1 MESLKE
7 LPKKLK
13 WLYDAGMLHILSSSF
28 FNKACT
34 FVGNVFVV
42 RILTKAEY
50 GTFGYADSI
59 MSFVINFAGLGMTSG
74 VLQFCS
80 EQRNENEKLA
90 YAKFG
95 LNFGVLSS
103 FVLSIGCLLYGT
115 LGSFSIHGSKLV
127 FMVYSF
133 YPITYFLFSYYSV
146 IFRYRKEN
154 KKYAFLTNV
163 NAAIYAVTEIIASYF
178 INEFGMVVALYLSTI
193 IASLI
198 GMRYM
203 RRNMDPGEF
212 RLNREQRMGIIRYSA
227 YSFLSYAMTNLLLV
241 LDIFLI
247 GTLIADPE
255 TLAVYKI
262 AVTIPL
268 TMMIVPNSIVVFV
281 YPYFAEHQRDYDWLK
296 INFKK
301 LIKNSIL
308 INFLISA
315 ALIAFAPFIIRT
327 IWGTAYMDSVTP
339 FRILSLNYFFQ
350 GTFRF
355 TTINIMN
362 ALNRVEVVLVAN
374 LAAVLIDLTLDL
386 WLIPKY
392 GMIGAAV
399 ATLSTVI
406 VTTLILLPS
415 LARYF
420 MRLKAD
426 CGRQH

>member
-1 MESLKE
+1 MGILREI
-7 LPKKLK
+7 PKKLK

-59 MSFVINFAGLGMTSG
+59 MAFIINFAGLGMTSG

-80 EQRNENEKLA
+80 EQRDEREKLA

-103 FVLSIGCLLYGT
+103 FILSVGCLVYGAF
-115 LGSFSIHGSKLV
+115 GSFSIHGSKLV

-133 YPITYFLFSYYSV
+133 YPVTYFLFSYYSV
-146 IFRYRKEN
+146 VFRYRKEN
-154 KKYAFLTNV
+154 KKYAFLTNI
-163 NAAIYAVTEIIASYF
+163 NAVIYAVVEIIASYF
-178 INEFGMVVALYLSTI
+178 VNEFGMVVALYLSTI
-193 IASLI
+193 IASMV

-203 RRNMDPGEF
+203 KKNMNPGEF
-212 RLNREQRMGIIRYSA
+212 RLDREQKLGIIRYSS

-247 GTLIADPE
+247 GTLIADPA

-281 YPYFAEHQRDYDWLK
+281 YPYFAEHQKEYDWLK
-296 INFKK
+296 ANFKK
-301 LIKNSIL
+301 LIGNSIMV
-308 INFLISA
+308 NFLISGS
-315 ALIAFAPFIIRT
+315 LVIFAPFIIST
-327 IWGTAYMDSVTP
+327 IWGQAYMDAVTP
-339 FRILSLNYFFQ
+339 FRILSLNYFVQ

-362 ALNRVEVVLVAN
+362 ALNRVEVVLIAN
-374 LAAVLIDLTLDL
+374 IAAVVIDLGLDL
-386 WLIPKY
+386 WLIPRY

-399 ATLSTVI
+399 ATLSTVTI
-406 VTTLILLPS
+406 TTLILLPS
-415 LARYF
+415 MAKYF
-420 MRLKAD
+420 LKLKRAQD
-426 CGRQH
+426 R

>member
-1 MESLKE
+1 MGSLRE
-7 LPKKLK
+7 IPKKLK

-59 MSFVINFAGLGMTSG
+59 MAFIINFAGLGMTSG

-80 EQRNENEKLA
+80 EQRDEREKLA

-103 FVLSIGCLLYGT
+103 FILSVGCLVYGAF
-115 LGSFSIHGSKLV
+115 GSFSIHGSKLV

-133 YPITYFLFSYYSV
+133 YPVTYFLFSYYSV
-146 IFRYRKEN
+146 VFRYRKEN
-154 KKYAFLTNV
+154 KKYAFLTNI
-163 NAAIYAVTEIIASYF
+163 NAVIYAVVEIIASYF
-178 INEFGMVVALYLSTI
+178 VNEFGMVVALYLSTI
-193 IASLI
+193 IASMV

-203 RRNMDPGEF
+203 KKNMNPGES
-212 RLNREQRMGIIRYSA
+212 RLDREQKLGIIRYSS

-247 GTLIADPE
+247 GTLIADPA

-281 YPYFAEHQRDYDWLK
+281 YPYFAEHQKEYDWLK
-296 INFKK
+296 ANFKK
-301 LIKNSIL
+301 LIGNSIMV
-308 INFLISA
+308 NFLISGS
-315 ALIAFAPFIIRT
+315 LVIFAPFIIST
-327 IWGTAYMDSVTP
+327 IWGQAYMDAVTP
-339 FRILSLNYFFQ
+339 FRILSLNYFVQ

-362 ALNRVEVVLVAN
+362 ALNRVEVVLIAN
-374 LAAVLIDLTLDL
+374 IAAVVIDLGLDL
-386 WLIPKY
+386 WLIPRY

-399 ATLSTVI
+399 ATLSTVTI
-406 VTTLILLPS
+406 TTLILLPS
-415 LARYF
+415 MAKYF
-420 MRLKAD
+420 LKLKRAQD
-426 CGRQH
+426 R

>member
-1 MESLKE
+1 MGSLRE
-7 LPKKLK
+7 IPKKLK

-59 MSFVINFAGLGMTSG
+59 MAFIINFAGLGMTSG

-80 EQRNENEKLA
+80 EQRDEREKLA

-103 FVLSIGCLLYGT
+103 FILSVGCLVYGAF
-115 LGSFSIHGSKLV
+115 GSFSIHGSKLV

-133 YPITYFLFSYYSV
+133 YPVTYFLFSYYSV
-146 IFRYRKEN
+146 VFRYRKEN
-154 KKYAFLTNV
+154 KKYAFLTNI
-163 NAAIYAVTEIIASYF
+163 NAVIYAVVEIIASYF
-178 INEFGMVVALYLSTI
+178 VNEFGMVVALYLSTI
-193 IASLI
+193 IASMV

-203 RRNMDPGEF
+203 KKNMNPGEF
-212 RLNREQRMGIIRYSA
+212 RLNREQKLGIIRYSS

-247 GTLIADPE
+247 GTLIADPA

-281 YPYFAEHQRDYDWLK
+281 YPYFAEHQKEYDWLK
-296 INFKK
+296 ANFKK
-301 LIKNSIL
+301 LIGNSIMV
-308 INFLISA
+308 NFLISGS
-315 ALIAFAPFIIRT
+315 LVIFAPFIIST
-327 IWGTAYMDSVTP
+327 IWGQAYMDAVTP
-339 FRILSLNYFFQ
+339 FRILSLNYFVQ
-350 GTFRF
+350 GTFRL

-362 ALNRVEVVLVAN
+362 ALNRVEVVLIAN
-374 LAAVLIDLTLDL
+374 IAAVVIDLGLDL
-386 WLIPKY
+386 WLIPRY

-399 ATLSTVI
+399 ATLSTVTI
-406 VTTLILLPS
+406 TTLILLPS
-415 LARYF
+415 MAKYF
-420 MRLKAD
+420 LKLKRAQD
-426 CGRQH
+426 R

>member
-1 MESLKE
+1 MGSLRE
-7 LPKKLK
+7 IPKKLK

-59 MSFVINFAGLGMTSG
+59 MAFIINFAGLGMTSG

-80 EQRNENEKLA
+80 EQRDEREKLA

-103 FVLSIGCLLYGT
+103 FILSVGCLVYGAF
-115 LGSFSIHGSKLV
+115 GSFSIHGSKLV

-133 YPITYFLFSYYSV
+133 YPVTYFLFSYYSV
-146 IFRYRKEN
+146 VFRYRKEN
-154 KKYAFLTNV
+154 KKYAFLTNI
-163 NAAIYAVTEIIASYF
+163 NAVIYAVVEIIASYF
-178 INEFGMVVALYLSTI
+178 VNEFGMVVALYLSTI
-193 IASLI
+193 IASMV

-203 RRNMDPGEF
+203 KKNMNPGEF
-212 RLNREQRMGIIRYSA
+212 RLNREQKLGIIRYSS

-247 GTLIADPE
+247 GTLIADPA

-281 YPYFAEHQRDYDWLK
+281 YPYFAEHQKEYDWLK
-296 INFKK
+296 ANFKK
-301 LIKNSIL
+301 LIGNSIMV
-308 INFLISA
+308 NFLISGS
-315 ALIAFAPFIIRT
+315 LVIFAPFIIST
-327 IWGTAYMDSVTP
+327 IWGQAYMDAVTP
-339 FRILSLNYFFQ
+339 FRILSLNYFVQ

-362 ALNRVEVVLVAN
+362 ALNRVEVVLIAN
-374 LAAVLIDLTLDL
+374 IAAVVIDLGLDL
-386 WLIPKY
+386 WLIPRY

-399 ATLSTVI
+399 ATLSTVTI
-406 VTTLILLPS
+406 TTLILLPS
-415 LARYF
+415 MAKYF
-420 MRLKAD
+420 LKLKKT
-426 CGRQH
+426 QNH

>member
-1 MESLKE
+1 MGSLRE
-7 LPKKLK
+7 IPKKLK

-59 MSFVINFAGLGMTSG
+59 MAFIINFAGLGMTSG

-80 EQRNENEKLA
+80 EQRDEREKLA

-103 FVLSIGCLLYGT
+103 FILSVGCLVYGAF
-115 LGSFSIHGSKLV
+115 GSFSIHGSKLV

-133 YPITYFLFSYYSV
+133 YPVTYFLFSYYSV
-146 IFRYRKEN
+146 VFRYRKEN
-154 KKYAFLTNV
+154 KKYAFLTNI
-163 NAAIYAVTEIIASYF
+163 NAVIYAVVEIIASYF
-178 INEFGMVVALYLSTI
+178 VNEFGMVVALYLSTI
-193 IASLI
+193 IASMV

-203 RRNMDPGEF
+203 KKNMNPGEF
-212 RLNREQRMGIIRYSA
+212 RLNREQKLGIIRYSS

-247 GTLIADPE
+247 GTLIADPA

-281 YPYFAEHQRDYDWLK
+281 YPYFAEHQKEYDWLK
-296 INFKK
+296 ANFKK
-301 LIKNSIL
+301 LIGNSIMV
-308 INFLISA
+308 NFLISA
-315 ALIAFAPFIIRT
+315 SLIIFAPFIIST
-327 IWGTAYMDSVTP
+327 IWGQAYMDAVTP
-339 FRILSLNYFFQ
+339 FRILSLNYFVQ

-362 ALNRVEVVLVAN
+362 ALNRVEVVLIAN
-374 LAAVLIDLTLDL
+374 IAAVVIDLGLDL
-386 WLIPKY
+386 WLIPRY
-392 GMIGAAV
+392 SMIGAAV
-399 ATLSTVI
+399 ATLSTVTI
-406 VTTLILLPS
+406 TTLILLPS
-415 LARYF
+415 MAKYF
-420 MRLKAD
+420 LKLKRAQD
-426 CGRQH
+426 R

>member
-1 MESLKE
+1 MGSLRE
-7 LPKKLK
+7 IPKKLK

-59 MSFVINFAGLGMTSG
+59 MAFIINFAGLGMTSG

-80 EQRNENEKLA
+80 EQRDEREKLA

-103 FVLSIGCLLYGT
+103 FILSVGCLVYGAF
-115 LGSFSIHGSKLV
+115 GSFSIHGSKLV

-133 YPITYFLFSYYSV
+133 YPVTYFLFSYYSV
-146 IFRYRKEN
+146 VFRYRKEN
-154 KKYAFLTNV
+154 KKYAFLTNI
-163 NAAIYAVTEIIASYF
+163 NAVIYAVVEIIASYF
-178 INEFGMVVALYLSTI
+178 VNEFGMVVALYLSTI
-193 IASLI
+193 IASMV

-203 RRNMDPGEF
+203 KKNMNSGEF
-212 RLNREQRMGIIRYSA
+212 RLNREQKLGIIRYSS

-247 GTLIADPE
+247 GTLIADPA

-281 YPYFAEHQRDYDWLK
+281 YPYFAEHQKEYDWLK
-296 INFKK
+296 ANFKK
-301 LIKNSIL
+301 LIGNSIMV
-308 INFLISA
+308 NFLISGS
-315 ALIAFAPFIIRT
+315 LVIFAPFIIST
-327 IWGTAYMDSVTP
+327 IWGQAYMDAVTP
-339 FRILSLNYFFQ
+339 FRILSLNYFVQ

-362 ALNRVEVVLVAN
+362 ALNRVEVVLIAN
-374 LAAVLIDLTLDL
+374 IAAVVIDLGLDL
-386 WLIPKY
+386 WLIPRY

-399 ATLSTVI
+399 ATLSTVTI
-406 VTTLILLPS
+406 TTLILLPS
-415 LARYF
+415 MAKYF
-420 MRLKAD
+420 LKLKRAQD
-426 CGRQH
+426 R

>member
-1 MESLKE
+1 MGSLRE
-7 LPKKLK
+7 IPKKLK

-59 MSFVINFAGLGMTSG
+59 MAFIINFAGLGMTSG

-80 EQRNENEKLA
+80 EQRDEREKLA

-95 LNFGVLSS
+95 LDFGVLSS
-103 FVLSIGCLLYGT
+103 FILSVGCLVYGAF
-115 LGSFSIHGSKLV
+115 GSFSIHGSKLV

-133 YPITYFLFSYYSV
+133 YPVTYFLFSYYSV
-146 IFRYRKEN
+146 VFRYRKEN
-154 KKYAFLTNV
+154 KKYAFLTNI
-163 NAAIYAVTEIIASYF
+163 NAVIYAVVEIIASYF
-178 INEFGMVVALYLSTI
+178 VNEFGMVVALYLSTI
-193 IASLI
+193 IASMV

-203 RRNMDPGEF
+203 KKNMNPGEF
-212 RLNREQRMGIIRYSA
+212 RLNREQKLGIIRYSS

-247 GTLIADPE
+247 GTLIADPA

-281 YPYFAEHQRDYDWLK
+281 YPYFAEHQKEYDWLK
-296 INFKK
+296 ANFKK
-301 LIKNSIL
+301 LIGNSIMV
-308 INFLISA
+308 NFLISA
-315 ALIAFAPFIIRT
+315 SLIIFAPFIIST
-327 IWGTAYMDSVTP
+327 IWGQAYMDAVTP
-339 FRILSLNYFFQ
+339 FRILSLNYFVQ

-362 ALNRVEVVLVAN
+362 ALNRVEVVLIAN
-374 LAAVLIDLTLDL
+374 IAAVVIDLGLDL
-386 WLIPKY
+386 WLIPRY

-399 ATLSTVI
+399 ATLSTVTI
-406 VTTLILLPS
+406 TTLILLPS
-415 LARYF
+415 MAKYF
-420 MRLKAD
+420 LKLKRAQD
-426 CGRQH
+426 R

>member
-1 MESLKE
+1 MGSLRE
-7 LPKKLK
+7 IPKKLK

-59 MSFVINFAGLGMTSG
+59 MAFIINFAGLGMTSG

-80 EQRNENEKLA
+80 EQRDEREKLA

-103 FVLSIGCLLYGT
+103 FVLSVGCLVYGAF
-115 LGSFSIHGSKLV
+115 GSFSIHGSKLV

-133 YPITYFLFSYYSV
+133 YPVTYFLFSYYSV
-146 IFRYRKEN
+146 VFRYRKEN
-154 KKYAFLTNV
+154 KKYAFLTNI
-163 NAAIYAVTEIIASYF
+163 NAVIYAVVEIIASYF
-178 INEFGMVVALYLSTI
+178 VNEFGMVVALYLSTI
-193 IASLI
+193 IASMV

-203 RRNMDPGEF
+203 KKNMNPGEF
-212 RLNREQRMGIIRYSA
+212 RLDREQKLGIIRYSS

-247 GTLIADPE
+247 GTLIADPA

-281 YPYFAEHQRDYDWLK
+281 YPYFAEHQKEYDWLK
-296 INFKK
+296 ANFKK
-301 LIKNSIL
+301 LIGNSIMV
-308 INFLISA
+308 NFLISA
-315 ALIAFAPFIIRT
+315 SLIIFAPFIIST
-327 IWGTAYMDSVTP
+327 IWGQAYMDAVTP
-339 FRILSLNYFFQ
+339 FRILSLNYFVQ

-362 ALNRVEVVLVAN
+362 ALNRVEVVLIAN
-374 LAAVLIDLTLDL
+374 IAAVVIDLGLDL
-386 WLIPKY
+386 WLIPRY

-399 ATLSTVI
+399 ATLSTVTI
-406 VTTLILLPS
+406 TTLILLPS
-415 LARYF
+415 MAKYF
-420 MRLKAD
+420 LKLKRAQD
-426 CGRQH
+426 R

>member
-1 MESLKE
+1 MGSLRE
-7 LPKKLK
+7 IPKKLK

-59 MSFVINFAGLGMTSG
+59 MAFIINFAGLGMTSG

-80 EQRNENEKLA
+80 EQRDEREKLA

-103 FVLSIGCLLYGT
+103 FVLSVGCLVYGAF
-115 LGSFSIHGSKLV
+115 GSFSIHGSKLV

-133 YPITYFLFSYYSV
+133 YPVTYFLFSYYSV
-146 IFRYRKEN
+146 VFRYRKEN
-154 KKYAFLTNV
+154 KKYAFLTNI
-163 NAAIYAVTEIIASYF
+163 NAVIYAVVEIIASYF
-178 INEFGMVVALYLSTI
+178 VNEFGMVVALYLSTI
-193 IASLI
+193 IASMV

-203 RRNMDPGEF
+203 KKNMNPGEF
-212 RLNREQRMGIIRYSA
+212 RLNREQKLGIIRYSS

-247 GTLIADPE
+247 GTLIADPA

-281 YPYFAEHQRDYDWLK
+281 YPYFAEHQKEYDWLK
-296 INFKK
+296 ANFKK
-301 LIKNSIL
+301 LIGNSIMV
-308 INFLISA
+308 NFLISGS
-315 ALIAFAPFIIRT
+315 LVIFAPFIIST
-327 IWGTAYMDSVTP
+327 IWGHAYMDAVTP
-339 FRILSLNYFFQ
+339 FRILSLNYFVQ

-362 ALNRVEVVLVAN
+362 ALNRVEVVLIAN
-374 LAAVLIDLTLDL
+374 IAAVVIDLGLDL
-386 WLIPKY
+386 WLIPRY

-399 ATLSTVI
+399 ATLSTVTI
-406 VTTLILLPS
+406 TTLILLPS
-415 LARYF
+415 MAKYF
-420 MRLKAD
+420 LKLKRAQD
-426 CGRQH
+426 R

>member
-1 MESLKE
+1 MGSLRE
-7 LPKKLK
+7 IPKKLK

-59 MSFVINFAGLGMTSG
+59 MAFIINFAGLGMTSG

-80 EQRNENEKLA
+80 EQRDEREKLA

-103 FVLSIGCLLYGT
+103 FILSVGCLVYGAF
-115 LGSFSIHGSKLV
+115 GSFSIHGSKLV

-133 YPITYFLFSYYSV
+133 YPVTYFLFSYYSV
-146 IFRYRKEN
+146 VFRYRKEN
-154 KKYAFLTNV
+154 KKYAFLTNI
-163 NAAIYAVTEIIASYF
+163 NAVIYAVVEIIASYF
-178 INEFGMVVALYLSTI
+178 VNEFGMVVALYLSTI
-193 IASLI
+193 IASMV

-203 RRNMDPGEF
+203 KKNMNPGEF
-212 RLNREQRMGIIRYSA
+212 RLDREQKLGIIRYSS

-247 GTLIADPE
+247 GTLIADPA

-281 YPYFAEHQRDYDWLK
+281 YPYFAEHQKEYDWLK
-296 INFKK
+296 ANFKK
-301 LIKNSIL
+301 LIGNSIMV
-308 INFLISA
+308 NFLISGS
-315 ALIAFAPFIIRT
+315 LVIFAPFIIST
-327 IWGTAYMDSVTP
+327 IWGQAYRDAVTP
-339 FRILSLNYFFQ
+339 FRILSLNYFVQ

-362 ALNRVEVVLVAN
+362 ALNRVEVVLIAN
-374 LAAVLIDLTLDL
+374 IAAVVIDLGLDL
-386 WLIPKY
+386 WLIPRY

-399 ATLSTVI
+399 ATLSTVTI
-406 VTTLILLPS
+406 TTLILLPS
-415 LARYF
+415 MAKYF
-420 MRLKAD
+420 LKLKRAQD
-426 CGRQH
+426 R

>member
-1 MESLKE
+1 MGSLRE
-7 LPKKLK
+7 IPKKLK

-59 MSFVINFAGLGMTSG
+59 MAFIINFAGLGMTSG

-80 EQRNENEKLA
+80 EQRDEREKLA

-103 FVLSIGCLLYGT
+103 FILSVGCLVYGAF
-115 LGSFSIHGSKLV
+115 GSFSIHGSKLV

-133 YPITYFLFSYYSV
+133 YPVTYFLFSYYSV
-146 IFRYRKEN
+146 VFRYRKEN
-154 KKYAFLTNV
+154 KKYAFLTNI
-163 NAAIYAVTEIIASYF
+163 NAVIYAVVEIIASYF
-178 INEFGMVVALYLSTI
+178 VNEFGMVVALYLSTI
-193 IASLI
+193 IASMV

-203 RRNMDPGEF
+203 KKNMNPGEF
-212 RLNREQRMGIIRYSA
+212 RLDREQKLGIIRYSS

-247 GTLIADPE
+247 GTLIADPA

-281 YPYFAEHQRDYDWLK
+281 YPYFAEHQKEYNWLK
-296 INFKK
+296 ANFKK
-301 LIKNSIL
+301 LIGNSIMV
-308 INFLISA
+308 NFLISGS
-315 ALIAFAPFIIRT
+315 LVIFAPFIIST
-327 IWGTAYMDSVTP
+327 IWGQAYMDAVTP
-339 FRILSLNYFFQ
+339 FRILSLNYFVQ

-362 ALNRVEVVLVAN
+362 ALNRVEVVLIAN
-374 LAAVLIDLTLDL
+374 IAAVVIDLGLDL
-386 WLIPKY
+386 WLIPRY

-399 ATLSTVI
+399 ATLSTVTI
-406 VTTLILLPS
+406 TTLILLPS
-415 LARYF
+415 MAKYF
-420 MRLKAD
+420 LKLKRAQD
-426 CGRQH
+426 R

>member
-1 MESLKE
+1 MGSLRE
-7 LPKKLK
+7 IPKKLK

-59 MSFVINFAGLGMTSG
+59 MAFIINFAGLGMTSG

-80 EQRNENEKLA
+80 EQRDEREKLA

-103 FVLSIGCLLYGT
+103 FVLSVGCLVYGAF
-115 LGSFSIHGSKLV
+115 GSFSIHGSKLV

-133 YPITYFLFSYYSV
+133 YPVTYFLFSYYSV
-146 IFRYRKEN
+146 VFRYRKEN
-154 KKYAFLTNV
+154 KKYAFLTNI
-163 NAAIYAVTEIIASYF
+163 NAVIYAVVEIIASYF
-178 INEFGMVVALYLSTI
+178 VNEFGMVVALYLSTI
-193 IASLI
+193 IASMV

-203 RRNMDPGEF
+203 KKNMNPGEF
-212 RLNREQRMGIIRYSA
+212 RLNREQKLGIIRYSS

-247 GTLIADPE
+247 GTLIADPA

-281 YPYFAEHQRDYDWLK
+281 YPYFAEHQKEYNWLK
-296 INFKK
+296 ANFKK
-301 LIKNSIL
+301 LIGNSIMV
-308 INFLISA
+308 NFLISGS
-315 ALIAFAPFIIRT
+315 LVIFAPFIIST
-327 IWGTAYMDSVTP
+327 IWGQAYMDAVTP
-339 FRILSLNYFFQ
+339 FRILSLNYFVQ

-362 ALNRVEVVLVAN
+362 ALNRVEVVLIAN
-374 LAAVLIDLTLDL
+374 IAAVVIDLGLDL
-386 WLIPKY
+386 WLIPRY

-399 ATLSTVI
+399 ATLSTVTI
-406 VTTLILLPS
+406 TTLILLPS
-415 LARYF
+415 MAKYF
-420 MRLKAD
+420 LKLKRAQD
-426 CGRQH
+426 R

>member
-1 MESLKE
+1 MGSLRE
-7 LPKKLK
+7 IPKKLK

-59 MSFVINFAGLGMTSG
+59 MAFIINFAGLGMTSG

-80 EQRNENEKLA
+80 EQRDEREKLA

-103 FVLSIGCLLYGT
+103 FILSVGCLVYGAF
-115 LGSFSIHGSKLV
+115 GSFSIHGSKLV

-133 YPITYFLFSYYSV
+133 YPVTYFLFSYYSV
-146 IFRYRKEN
+146 VFRYRKEN
-154 KKYAFLTNV
+154 KKYAFLTNI
-163 NAAIYAVTEIIASYF
+163 NAVIYAVVEIIASYF
-178 INEFGMVVALYLSTI
+178 VNEFGMVVALYLSTI
-193 IASLI
+193 IASMV

-203 RRNMDPGEF
+203 KKNMNPGEF
-212 RLNREQRMGIIRYSA
+212 RLNREQKLGIIRYSS
-227 YSFLSYAMTNLLLV
+227 YSFLSYAMINLLLV

-247 GTLIADPE
+247 GTLIADPA

-281 YPYFAEHQRDYDWLK
+281 YPYFAEHQKEYDWLK
-296 INFKK
+296 ANFKK
-301 LIKNSIL
+301 LIGNSIMV
-308 INFLISA
+308 NFLISGS
-315 ALIAFAPFIIRT
+315 LVIFAPFIIST
-327 IWGTAYMDSVTP
+327 IWGQAYMDAVTP
-339 FRILSLNYFFQ
+339 FRILSLNYFVQ

-362 ALNRVEVVLVAN
+362 ALNRVEVVLIAN
-374 LAAVLIDLTLDL
+374 IAAVVIDLGLDL
-386 WLIPKY
+386 WLIPRY

-399 ATLSTVI
+399 ATLSTVTI
-406 VTTLILLPS
+406 TTLILLPS
-415 LARYF
+415 MAKYF
-420 MRLKAD
+420 LKLKRAQD
-426 CGRQH
+426 R

>member
-1 MESLKE
+1 MGSLRE
-7 LPKKLK
+7 IPKKLK

-59 MSFVINFAGLGMTSG
+59 MAFIINFAGLGMTSG

-80 EQRNENEKLA
+80 EQRDEREKLA

-103 FVLSIGCLLYGT
+103 FILSVGCLVYGAF
-115 LGSFSIHGSKLV
+115 GSFSIHGSKLV

-133 YPITYFLFSYYSV
+133 YPVTYFLFSYYSV
-146 IFRYRKEN
+146 VFRYRKEN
-154 KKYAFLTNV
+154 KKYAFLTNI
-163 NAAIYAVTEIIASYF
+163 NAVIYAVVEIVASYF
-178 INEFGMVVALYLSTI
+178 VNEFGMVVALYLSTI
-193 IASLI
+193 IASMV

-203 RRNMDPGEF
+203 KKNMNPGEF
-212 RLNREQRMGIIRYSA
+212 RLNREQKLGIIRYSS

-247 GTLIADPE
+247 GTLIADPA

-281 YPYFAEHQRDYDWLK
+281 YPYFAEHQKEYDWLK
-296 INFKK
+296 ANFKK
-301 LIKNSIL
+301 LIGNSVMV
-308 INFLISA
+308 NFLISGS
-315 ALIAFAPFIIRT
+315 LVIFAPFIIST
-327 IWGTAYMDSVTP
+327 IWGQAYMDAVTP
-339 FRILSLNYFFQ
+339 FRILSLNYFVQ

-362 ALNRVEVVLVAN
+362 ALNRVEVVLIAN
-374 LAAVLIDLTLDL
+374 IAAVVIDLGLDL
-386 WLIPKY
+386 WLIPRY

-399 ATLSTVI
+399 ATLSTVTI
-406 VTTLILLPS
+406 TTLILLPS
-415 LARYF
+415 MAKYF
-420 MRLKAD
+420 LKLKRAQD
-426 CGRQH
+426 R

>member
-1 MESLKE
+1 MGSLRE
-7 LPKKLK
+7 IPKKLK

-42 RILTKAEY
+42 RILLTKAEY

-59 MSFVINFAGLGMTSG
+59 MAFIINFAGLGMTSG

-80 EQRNENEKLA
+80 EQRDEREKLA

-103 FVLSIGCLLYGT
+103 FVLSVGCLVYGAF
-115 LGSFSIHGSKLV
+115 GSFSIHGSKLV

-133 YPITYFLFSYYSV
+133 YPVTYFLFSYYSV
-146 IFRYRKEN
+146 VFRYRKEN
-154 KKYAFLTNV
+154 KKYAFLTNI
-163 NAAIYAVTEIIASYF
+163 NAVIYAVVEIIASYF
-178 INEFGMVVALYLSTI
+178 VNEFGMVVALYLSTI
-193 IASLI
+193 IASMV

-203 RRNMDPGEF
+203 KKNMNPGEF
-212 RLNREQRMGIIRYSA
+212 RLNREQKLGIIRYSS

-247 GTLIADPE
+247 GTLIADPA

-281 YPYFAEHQRDYDWLK
+281 YPYFAEHQKEYDWLK
-296 INFKK
+296 ANFKK
-301 LIKNSIL
+301 LIGNSIMV
-308 INFLISA
+308 NFLISGS
-315 ALIAFAPFIIRT
+315 LVIFAPFIIST
-327 IWGTAYMDSVTP
+327 IWGQAYMDAVTP
-339 FRILSLNYFFQ
+339 FRILSLNYFVQ

-362 ALNRVEVVLVAN
+362 ALNRVEVVLIAN
-374 LAAVLIDLTLDL
+374 IAAVVIDLGLDL
-386 WLIPKY
+386 WLIPRY

-399 ATLSTVI
+399 ATLSTVTI
-406 VTTLILLPS
+406 TTLILLPS
-415 LARYF
+415 MAKYF
-420 MRLKAD
+420 LKLKRAQD
-426 CGRQH
+426 R

>member
-1 MESLKE
+1 MGSLRE
-7 LPKKLK
+7 IPKKLK

-59 MSFVINFAGLGMTSG
+59 MAFIINFAGLGMTSG

-80 EQRNENEKLA
+80 EQRDEREKLA

-103 FVLSIGCLLYGT
+103 FILSVGCLVYGAF
-115 LGSFSIHGSKLV
+115 GSFSIHGSKLV

-133 YPITYFLFSYYSV
+133 YPVTYFLFSYYSV
-146 IFRYRKEN
+146 VFRYRKEN
-154 KKYAFLTNV
+154 KKYAFLTNI
-163 NAAIYAVTEIIASYF
+163 NAVIYAVVEIIASYF
-178 INEFGMVVALYLSTI
+178 VNEFGMVVALYLSTI
-193 IASLI
+193 IASMV

-203 RRNMDPGEF
+203 KKNMNPGEF
-212 RLNREQRMGIIRYSA
+212 RLNREQKLGIIRYSS

-247 GTLIADPE
+247 GTLIADPA

-281 YPYFAEHQRDYDWLK
+281 YPYFAEHQKEYDWLK
-296 INFKK
+296 ANFKK
-301 LIKNSIL
+301 LIGNSIMV
-308 INFLISA
+308 NFLISGS
-315 ALIAFAPFIIRT
+315 LVIFAPFIIST
-327 IWGTAYMDSVTP
+327 IWGHAYMDAVTP
-339 FRILSLNYFFQ
+339 FRILSLNYFVQ

-362 ALNRVEVVLVAN
+362 ALNRVEVVLIAN
-374 LAAVLIDLTLDL
+374 IAAVVIDLGLDL
-386 WLIPKY
+386 WLIPRY

-399 ATLSTVI
+399 ATLSTVTI
-406 VTTLILLPS
+406 TTLILLPS
-415 LARYF
+415 MAKYF
-420 MRLKAD
+420 LKLKRAQD
-426 CGRQH
+426 R

>member
-1 MESLKE
+1 MGSLRE
-7 LPKKLK
+7 IPKKLK

-59 MSFVINFAGLGMTSG
+59 MAFIINFAGLGMTSG

-80 EQRNENEKLA
+80 EQRDEREKLA

-103 FVLSIGCLLYGT
+103 FVLSVGCLVYGAF
-115 LGSFSIHGSKLV
+115 GSFSIHGSKLV

-133 YPITYFLFSYYSV
+133 YPVTYFLFSYYSV
-146 IFRYRKEN
+146 VFRYRKEN
-154 KKYAFLTNV
+154 KKYAFLTNI
-163 NAAIYAVTEIIASYF
+163 NAVIYAVVEIIASYF
-178 INEFGMVVALYLSTI
+178 VNEFGMVVALYLSTI
-193 IASLI
+193 IASMV

-203 RRNMDPGEF
+203 KKNMNPGES
-212 RLNREQRMGIIRYSA
+212 RLNREQKLGIIRYSS

-247 GTLIADPE
+247 GTLIADPA

-281 YPYFAEHQRDYDWLK
+281 YPYFAEHQKEYDWLK
-296 INFKK
+296 ANFKK
-301 LIKNSIL
+301 LIGNSIMV
-308 INFLISA
+308 NFLISGS
-315 ALIAFAPFIIRT
+315 LVIFAPFIIST
-327 IWGTAYMDSVTP
+327 IWGQAYMDAVTP
-339 FRILSLNYFFQ
+339 FRILSLNYFVQ

-362 ALNRVEVVLVAN
+362 ALNRVEVVLIAN
-374 LAAVLIDLTLDL
+374 IAAVVIDLGLDL
-386 WLIPKY
+386 WLIPRY

-399 ATLSTVI
+399 ATLSTVTI
-406 VTTLILLPS
+406 TTLILLPS
-415 LARYF
+415 MAKYF
-420 MRLKAD
+420 LKLKRAQD
-426 CGRQH
+426 R

>member
-1 MESLKE
+1 MGSLRE
-7 LPKKLK
+7 IPKKLK

-59 MSFVINFAGLGMTSG
+59 MAFIINFAGLGMTSG

-80 EQRNENEKLA
+80 EQRDEREKLA

-103 FVLSIGCLLYGT
+103 FILSVGCLVYGAF
-115 LGSFSIHGSKLV
+115 GSFSIHGSKLV
-127 FMVYSF
+127 FMVHSF
-133 YPITYFLFSYYSV
+133 YPVTYFLFSYYSV
-146 IFRYRKEN
+146 VFRYRKEN
-154 KKYAFLTNV
+154 KKYAFLTNI
-163 NAAIYAVTEIIASYF
+163 NAVIYAVVEIIASYF
-178 INEFGMVVALYLSTI
+178 VNEFGMVVALYLSTI
-193 IASLI
+193 IASMV

-203 RRNMDPGEF
+203 KKNMNPGEF
-212 RLNREQRMGIIRYSA
+212 RLNREQKLGIIRYSS

-247 GTLIADPE
+247 GTLIADPA

-281 YPYFAEHQRDYDWLK
+281 YPYFAEHQKEYDWLK
-296 INFKK
+296 ANFKK
-301 LIKNSIL
+301 LIGNSIMV
-308 INFLISA
+308 NFLISGS
-315 ALIAFAPFIIRT
+315 LVIFAPFIIST
-327 IWGTAYMDSVTP
+327 IWGQAYMDAVTP
-339 FRILSLNYFFQ
+339 FRILSLNYFVQ

-362 ALNRVEVVLVAN
+362 ALNRVEVVLIAN
-374 LAAVLIDLTLDL
+374 IAAVVIDLGLDL
-386 WLIPKY
+386 WLIPRY

-399 ATLSTVI
+399 ATLSTVTI
-406 VTTLILLPS
+406 TTLILLPS
-415 LARYF
+415 MAKYF
-420 MRLKAD
+420 LKLKRAQD
-426 CGRQH
+426 R

>member
-1 MESLKE
+1 MGSLRE
-7 LPKKLK
+7 IPKKLK

-59 MSFVINFAGLGMTSG
+59 MAFIINFAGLGMTSG

-80 EQRNENEKLA
+80 EQRDEREKLA

-103 FVLSIGCLLYGT
+103 FILSVGCLVYGAF
-115 LGSFSIHGSKLV
+115 GSFSIHGSKLV

-133 YPITYFLFSYYSV
+133 YPVTYFLFSYYSV
-146 IFRYRKEN
+146 VFRYRKEN
-154 KKYAFLTNV
+154 KKYAFLTNI
-163 NAAIYAVTEIIASYF
+163 NAVIYAVVEIIASYF
-178 INEFGMVVALYLSTI
+178 VNEFGMVVALYLSTI
-193 IASLI
+193 IASMV

-203 RRNMDPGEF
+203 KKNMNPGEF
-212 RLNREQRMGIIRYSA
+212 RLDREQKLGIIRYSS

-247 GTLIADPE
+247 GTLIADPA

-281 YPYFAEHQRDYDWLK
+281 YPYFAEHQKEYDWLK
-296 INFKK
+296 ANFKK
-301 LIKNSIL
+301 LIGNSIMV
-308 INFLISA
+308 NFLISGS
-315 ALIAFAPFIIRT
+315 LVIFAPFIIST
-327 IWGTAYMDSVTP
+327 IWGQAYMDAVTP
-339 FRILSLNYFFQ
+339 FRILSLNYFVQ

-362 ALNRVEVVLVAN
+362 ALNRVEVVLIAN
-374 LAAVLIDLTLDL
+374 IAAVVIDLGLDL
-386 WLIPKY
+386 WLIPRY

-399 ATLSTVI
+399 ATLSTVTI
-406 VTTLILLPS
+406 TTLILLPS
-415 LARYF
+415 MAKYF
-420 MRLKAD
+420 LKLKRAQD
-426 CGRQH
+426 R

>member
-1 MESLKE
+1 MGSLRE
-7 LPKKLK
+7 IPKKLK
-13 WLYDAGMLHILSSSF
+13 WLYDVGMLHILSSSF

-59 MSFVINFAGLGMTSG
+59 MAFIINFAGLGMTSG

-80 EQRNENEKLA
+80 EQRDEREKLA

-103 FVLSIGCLLYGT
+103 FVLSVGCLVYGAF
-115 LGSFSIHGSKLV
+115 GSFSIHGSKLV

-133 YPITYFLFSYYSV
+133 YPVTYFLFSYYSV
-146 IFRYRKEN
+146 VFRYRKEN
-154 KKYAFLTNV
+154 KKYAFLTNI
-163 NAAIYAVTEIIASYF
+163 NAVIYAVVEIIASYF
-178 INEFGMVVALYLSTI
+178 VNEFGMVVALYLSTI
-193 IASLI
+193 IASMV

-203 RRNMDPGEF
+203 KKNMNPGES
-212 RLNREQRMGIIRYSA
+212 RLNREQKLGIIRYSS

-247 GTLIADPE
+247 GTLIADPA

-281 YPYFAEHQRDYDWLK
+281 YPYFAEHQKEYDWLK
-296 INFKK
+296 ANFKK
-301 LIKNSIL
+301 LIGNSIMV
-308 INFLISA
+308 NFLISGS
-315 ALIAFAPFIIRT
+315 LVIFAPFIIST
-327 IWGTAYMDSVTP
+327 IWGQAYMDAVTP
-339 FRILSLNYFFQ
+339 FRILSLNYFVQ

-362 ALNRVEVVLVAN
+362 ALNRVEVVLIAN
-374 LAAVLIDLTLDL
+374 IAAVVIDLGLDL
-386 WLIPKY
+386 WLIPRY

-399 ATLSTVI
+399 ATLSTVTI
-406 VTTLILLPS
+406 TTLILLPS
-415 LARYF
+415 MAKYF
-420 MRLKAD
+420 LKLKRAQD
-426 CGRQH
+426 R

>member
-1 MESLKE
+1 MGSLRE
-7 LPKKLK
+7 IPKKLK

-59 MSFVINFAGLGMTSG
+59 MAFIINFAGLGMTSG

-80 EQRNENEKLA
+80 EQRDEREKLA

-103 FVLSIGCLLYGT
+103 FILSVGCLVYGAF
-115 LGSFSIHGSKLV
+115 GSFSIHGSKLV

-133 YPITYFLFSYYSV
+133 YPVTYFLFSYYSV
-146 IFRYRKEN
+146 VFRYRKEN
-154 KKYAFLTNV
+154 KKYAFLTNI
-163 NAAIYAVTEIIASYF
+163 NAVIYAVVEIIASYF
-178 INEFGMVVALYLSTI
+178 VNEFGMVVALYLSTI
-193 IASLI
+193 IASMV

-203 RRNMDPGEF
+203 KKNMNPGES
-212 RLNREQRMGIIRYSA
+212 RLNREQKLGIIRYSS

-247 GTLIADPE
+247 GTLIADPA

-281 YPYFAEHQRDYDWLK
+281 YPYFAEHQKEYDWLK
-296 INFKK
+296 ANFKK
-301 LIKNSIL
+301 LIGNSIMV
-308 INFLISA
+308 NFLISGS
-315 ALIAFAPFIIRT
+315 LVIFAPFIIST
-327 IWGTAYMDSVTP
+327 IWGQAYMDAVTP
-339 FRILSLNYFFQ
+339 FRILSLNYFVQ

-362 ALNRVEVVLVAN
+362 ALNRVEVVLIAN
-374 LAAVLIDLTLDL
+374 IAAVVIDLGLDL
-386 WLIPKY
+386 WLIPRY

-399 ATLSTVI
+399 ATLSTVTI
-406 VTTLILLPS
+406 TTLILLPS
-415 LARYF
+415 MAKYF
-420 MRLKAD
+420 LKLKRAQD
-426 CGRQH
+426 R

>member
-1 MESLKE
+1 MGSLRE
-7 LPKKLK
+7 IPKKLK

-59 MSFVINFAGLGMTSG
+59 MAFIINFAGLGMTSG

-80 EQRNENEKLA
+80 EQRDEREKLA

-103 FVLSIGCLLYGT
+103 FVLSVGCLVYGAF
-115 LGSFSIHGSKLV
+115 GSFSIHGSKLV

-133 YPITYFLFSYYSV
+133 YPVTYFLFSYYSV
-146 IFRYRKEN
+146 VFRYRKEN
-154 KKYAFLTNV
+154 KKYAFLTNI
-163 NAAIYAVTEIIASYF
+163 NAVIYAVVEIIASYF
-178 INEFGMVVALYLSTI
+178 VNEFGMVVALYLSTI
-193 IASLI
+193 IASMV

-203 RRNMDPGEF
+203 KKNMNPGEF
-212 RLNREQRMGIIRYSA
+212 RLDREQKLGIIRYSS

-247 GTLIADPE
+247 GTLIADPA

-281 YPYFAEHQRDYDWLK
+281 YPYFAEHQKEYDWLK
-296 INFKK
+296 ANFKK
-301 LIKNSIL
+301 LIGNSIMV
-308 INFLISA
+308 NFLISGS
-315 ALIAFAPFIIRT
+315 LIIFAPFIIST
-327 IWGTAYMDSVTP
+327 IWGQAYMDAVTP
-339 FRILSLNYFFQ
+339 FRILSLNYFVQ

-362 ALNRVEVVLVAN
+362 ALNRVEVVLIAN
-374 LAAVLIDLTLDL
+374 IAAVVIDLGLDL
-386 WLIPKY
+386 WLIPRY

-399 ATLSTVI
+399 ATLSTVTI
-406 VTTLILLPS
+406 TTLILLPS
-415 LARYF
+415 MAKYF
-420 MRLKAD
+420 LKLKRAQD
-426 CGRQH
+426 R

>member
-1 MESLKE
+1 MGSLRE
-7 LPKKLK
+7 IPKKLK

-59 MSFVINFAGLGMTSG
+59 MAFIINFAGLGMTSG

-80 EQRNENEKLA
+80 EQRDEREKLA

-103 FVLSIGCLLYGT
+103 FVLSVGCLVYGAF
-115 LGSFSIHGSKLV
+115 GSFSIHGSKLV

-133 YPITYFLFSYYSV
+133 YPVTYFLFSYYSV
-146 IFRYRKEN
+146 VFRYRKEN
-154 KKYAFLTNV
+154 KKYAFLTNI
-163 NAAIYAVTEIIASYF
+163 NAVIYAVVEIIASYF
-178 INEFGMVVALYLSTI
+178 VNEFGMVVALYLSTI
-193 IASLI
+193 IASMV

-203 RRNMDPGEF
+203 KKNMNPGES
-212 RLNREQRMGIIRYSA
+212 RLNREQKLGIIRYSS

-247 GTLIADPE
+247 GTLIADPA

-281 YPYFAEHQRDYDWLK
+281 YPYFAEHQKEYNWLK
-296 INFKK
+296 ANFKK
-301 LIKNSIL
+301 LIGNSIMV
-308 INFLISA
+308 NFLISGS
-315 ALIAFAPFIIRT
+315 LVIFAPFIIST
-327 IWGTAYMDSVTP
+327 IWGQAYMDAVTP
-339 FRILSLNYFFQ
+339 FRILSLNYFVQ

-362 ALNRVEVVLVAN
+362 ALNRVEVVLIAN
-374 LAAVLIDLTLDL
+374 IAAVVIDLGLDL
-386 WLIPKY
+386 WLIPRY

-399 ATLSTVI
+399 ATLSTVTI
-406 VTTLILLPS
+406 TTLILLPS
-415 LARYF
+415 MAKYF
-420 MRLKAD
+420 LKLKRAQD
-426 CGRQH
+426 C

>member
-1 MESLKE
+1 MGSLRE
-7 LPKKLK
+7 IPKKLK

-59 MSFVINFAGLGMTSG
+59 MAFIINFAGLGMTSG

-80 EQRNENEKLA
+80 EQRDEREKLA

-103 FVLSIGCLLYGT
+103 FVLSVGCLVYGAF
-115 LGSFSIHGSKLV
+115 GSFSIHGSKLV

-133 YPITYFLFSYYSV
+133 YPVTYFLFSYYSV
-146 IFRYRKEN
+146 VFRYRKEN
-154 KKYAFLTNV
+154 KKYAFLTNI
-163 NAAIYAVTEIIASYF
+163 NAVIYAVVEIIASYF
-178 INEFGMVVALYLSTI
+178 VNEFGMVVALYLSTI
-193 IASLI
+193 IASMV

-203 RRNMDPGEF
+203 KKNMNPGEF
-212 RLNREQRMGIIRYSA
+212 RLNREQKLGIIRYSS

-247 GTLIADPE
+247 GTLIADPA

-281 YPYFAEHQRDYDWLK
+281 YPYFAEHQKEYDWLK
-296 INFKK
+296 ANFKK
-301 LIKNSIL
+301 LIGNSIMV
-308 INFLISA
+308 NFLISGS
-315 ALIAFAPFIIRT
+315 LVIFAPFIIST
-327 IWGTAYMDSVTP
+327 IWGQAYMDAVTP
-339 FRILSLNYFFQ
+339 FRILSLNYFVQ

-362 ALNRVEVVLVAN
+362 ALNRVEVVLIAN
-374 LAAVLIDLTLDL
+374 IAAVVIDLGLDL
-386 WLIPKY
+386 WLIPRY

-399 ATLSTVI
+399 ATLSTVTI
-406 VTTLILLPS
+406 TTLILLLS
-415 LARYF
+415 MAKYF
-420 MRLKAD
+420 LKLKRAQD
-426 CGRQH
+426 R

>member
-1 MESLKE
+1 MGSLRE
-7 LPKKLK
+7 IPKKLK

-59 MSFVINFAGLGMTSG
+59 MAFIINFAGLGMTSG

-80 EQRNENEKLA
+80 EQRDEREKLA

-103 FVLSIGCLLYGT
+103 FVLSVGCLVYGAF
-115 LGSFSIHGSKLV
+115 GSFSIHGSKLV

-133 YPITYFLFSYYSV
+133 YPVTYFLFSYYSV
-146 IFRYRKEN
+146 VFRYRKEN
-154 KKYAFLTNV
+154 KKYAFLTNI
-163 NAAIYAVTEIIASYF
+163 NAVIYAVVEIIASYF
-178 INEFGMVVALYLSTI
+178 VNEFGMVVALYLSTI
-193 IASLI
+193 IASMV

-203 RRNMDPGEF
+203 KKNMNPGEF
-212 RLNREQRMGIIRYSA
+212 RLDREQKLGIIRYSS

-247 GTLIADPE
+247 GTLIADPA

-281 YPYFAEHQRDYDWLK
+281 YPYFAEHQKEYDWLK
-296 INFKK
+296 ANFKK
-301 LIKNSIL
+301 LIGNSIMV
-308 INFLISA
+308 NFLISGS
-315 ALIAFAPFIIRT
+315 LVIFAPFIIST
-327 IWGTAYMDSVTP
+327 IWGQAYMDAVTP
-339 FRILSLNYFFQ
+339 FRILSLNYFVQ

-362 ALNRVEVVLVAN
+362 ALNRVEVVLIAN
-374 LAAVLIDLTLDL
+374 IAAVVIDLGLDL
-386 WLIPKY
+386 WLIPRY

-399 ATLSTVI
+399 ATLSTVTI
-406 VTTLILLPS
+406 TTLILLPS
-415 LARYF
+415 MAKYF
-420 MRLKAD
+420 LKLKRAQD
-426 CGRQH
+426 R

>member
-1 MESLKE
+1 MGSLRE
-7 LPKKLK
+7 IPKKLK

-59 MSFVINFAGLGMTSG
+59 MAFIINFAGLGMTSG

-80 EQRNENEKLA
+80 EQRDEREKLA

-103 FVLSIGCLLYGT
+103 FVLSVGCLVYGAF
-115 LGSFSIHGSKLV
+115 GSFSIHGSKLV

-133 YPITYFLFSYYSV
+133 YPVTYFLFSYYSV
-146 IFRYRKEN
+146 VFRYRKEN
-154 KKYAFLTNV
+154 KKYAFLTNI
-163 NAAIYAVTEIIASYF
+163 NAVIYAVVEIIASYF
-178 INEFGMVVALYLSTI
+178 VNEFGMVVALYLSTI
-193 IASLI
+193 IASMV

-203 RRNMDPGEF
+203 KKNMNPGEF
-212 RLNREQRMGIIRYSA
+212 RLNREQKLGIIRYSS

-247 GTLIADPE
+247 GTLIADPA

-281 YPYFAEHQRDYDWLK
+281 YPYFAEHQKEYDWLK
-296 INFKK
+296 ANFKK
-301 LIKNSIL
+301 LIGNSIMV
-308 INFLISA
+308 NFLISGS
-315 ALIAFAPFIIRT
+315 LVIFAPFIIST
-327 IWGTAYMDSVTP
+327 IWGQAYMDAVTP
-339 FRILSLNYFFQ
+339 FRILSLNYFVQ

-362 ALNRVEVVLVAN
+362 ALNRVEVVLIAN
-374 LAAVLIDLTLDL
+374 IAAVVIDLGLDL
-386 WLIPKY
+386 WLIPRY

-399 ATLSTVI
+399 ATLSTVTI
-406 VTTLILLPS
+406 TTLILLPS
-415 LARYF
+415 MAKYF
-420 MRLKAD
+420 LKLKRAQD
-426 CGRQH
+426 R

>member
-1 MESLKE
+1 MGSLRE
-7 LPKKLK
+7 IPKKLK
-13 WLYDAGMLHILSSSF
+13 WMYDAGMLHILSSSF

-59 MSFVINFAGLGMTSG
+59 MAFIINFAGLGMTSG

-80 EQRNENEKLA
+80 EQRDEREKLA

-103 FVLSIGCLLYGT
+103 FVLSVGCLVYGAF
-115 LGSFSIHGSKLV
+115 GSFSIHGSKLV

-133 YPITYFLFSYYSV
+133 YPVTYFLFSYYSV
-146 IFRYRKEN
+146 VFRYRKEN
-154 KKYAFLTNV
+154 KKYAFLTNI
-163 NAAIYAVTEIIASYF
+163 NAVIYAVLEIIASYLV
-178 INEFGMVVALYLSTI
+178 NEFGMVVALYLSTI
-193 IASLI
+193 IASMV

-203 RRNMDPGEF
+203 KKNMNPGEF
-212 RLNREQRMGIIRYSA
+212 RLDREQKLGIIRYSS

-247 GTLIADPE
+247 GTLIADPA

-281 YPYFAEHQRDYDWLK
+281 YPYFAEHQKEYDWLK
-296 INFKK
+296 ANFKK
-301 LIKNSIL
+301 LIGNSIMV
-308 INFLISA
+308 NFLISGS
-315 ALIAFAPFIIRT
+315 LVIFAPFIIST
-327 IWGTAYMDSVTP
+327 IWGQAYMDAVTP
-339 FRILSLNYFFQ
+339 FRILSLNYFVQ

-362 ALNRVEVVLVAN
+362 ALNRVEVVLIAN
-374 LAAVLIDLTLDL
+374 IAAVVIDLGLDL
-386 WLIPKY
+386 WLIPRY

-399 ATLSTVI
+399 ATLSTVTI
-406 VTTLILLPS
+406 TTLILLPS
-415 LARYF
+415 MAKYF
-420 MRLKAD
+420 LKLKRAQD
-426 CGRQH
+426 R

>member
-1 MESLKE
+1 MGSLRE
-7 LPKKLK
+7 IPKKLK

-59 MSFVINFAGLGMTSG
+59 MAFIINFAGLGMTSG

-80 EQRNENEKLA
+80 EQRDEREKLA

-103 FVLSIGCLLYGT
+103 FVLSVGCLVYGAF
-115 LGSFSIHGSKLV
+115 GSFSIHGSKLV

-133 YPITYFLFSYYSV
+133 YPVTYFLFSYYSV
-146 IFRYRKEN
+146 VFRYRKEN
-154 KKYAFLTNV
+154 KKYAFLTNI
-163 NAAIYAVTEIIASYF
+163 NAVIYAVVEIIASYF
-178 INEFGMVVALYLSTI
+178 VNEFGMVVALYLSTI
-193 IASLI
+193 IASMV

-203 RRNMDPGEF
+203 KKNMNPGEF
-212 RLNREQRMGIIRYSA
+212 RLNREQKLGIIRYSS

-247 GTLIADPE
+247 GTLIADPA

-281 YPYFAEHQRDYDWLK
+281 YPYFAEHQKEYDWLK
-296 INFKK
+296 ANFKK
-301 LIKNSIL
+301 LIGNSIMV
-308 INFLISA
+308 NFLISA
-315 ALIAFAPFIIRT
+315 SLIIFAPFIIST
-327 IWGTAYMDSVTP
+327 IWGQAYMDAVTP
-339 FRILSLNYFFQ
+339 FRILSLNYFVQ

-362 ALNRVEVVLVAN
+362 ALNRVEVVLIAN
-374 LAAVLIDLTLDL
+374 IAAVVIDLGLDL
-386 WLIPKY
+386 WLIPRY

-399 ATLSTVI
+399 ATLSTVTI
-406 VTTLILLPS
+406 TTLILLPS
-415 LARYF
+415 MAKYF
-420 MRLKAD
+420 LKLKRAQD
-426 CGRQH
+426 R

>member
-1 MESLKE
+1 MGSLRE
-7 LPKKLK
+7 IPKKLK

-59 MSFVINFAGLGMTSG
+59 MAFIINFAGLGMTSG

-80 EQRNENEKLA
+80 EQRDEREKLA

-103 FVLSIGCLLYGT
+103 FILSVGCLVYGAF
-115 LGSFSIHGSKLV
+115 GSFSIHGSKLV

-133 YPITYFLFSYYSV
+133 YPVTYFLFSYYSV
-146 IFRYRKEN
+146 VFRYRKEN
-154 KKYAFLTNV
+154 KKYAFLTNI
-163 NAAIYAVTEIIASYF
+163 NAVIYAVVEIIASYF
-178 INEFGMVVALYLSTI
+178 VNEFGMVVALYLSTI
-193 IASLI
+193 IASMV

-203 RRNMDPGEF
+203 KKNMNPGEF
-212 RLNREQRMGIIRYSA
+212 RLNSEQKVGIIRYSS

-247 GTLIADPE
+247 GTLIADPA

-281 YPYFAEHQRDYDWLK
+281 YPYFAEHQKEYDWLK
-296 INFKK
+296 ANLKK
-301 LIKNSIL
+301 LIMNSIMV
-308 INFLISA
+308 NFLISGS
-315 ALIAFAPFIIRT
+315 LVIFAPFIIST
-327 IWGTAYMDSVTP
+327 IWGQAYMDAVTP
-339 FRILSLNYFFQ
+339 FRILSLNYFVQ

-362 ALNRVEVVLVAN
+362 ALNRVEVVLIAN
-374 LAAVLIDLTLDL
+374 IAAVVIDLGLDL
-386 WLIPKY
+386 WLIPRY

-399 ATLSTVI
+399 ATLSTVTI
-406 VTTLILLPS
+406 TTLILLPS
-415 LARYF
+415 MAKYF
-420 MRLKAD
+420 LKLKRAQD
-426 CGRQH
+426 R

>member
-1 MESLKE
+1 MGSLRE
-7 LPKKLK
+7 IPKKLK

-59 MSFVINFAGLGMTSG
+59 MAFIINFAGLGMTSG

-80 EQRNENEKLA
+80 EQRDEREKLA

-103 FVLSIGCLLYGT
+103 FILSVGCLVYGAF
-115 LGSFSIHGSKLV
+115 GSFSIHGSKLV

-133 YPITYFLFSYYSV
+133 YPVTYFLFSYYSV
-146 IFRYRKEN
+146 VFRYRKEN
-154 KKYAFLTNV
+154 KKYAFLTNI
-163 NAAIYAVTEIIASYF
+163 NAVIYAVVEIIASYF
-178 INEFGMVVALYLSTI
+178 VNEFGMVVALYLSTI
-193 IASLI
+193 IASMV

-203 RRNMDPGEF
+203 KKNMNPGEF
-212 RLNREQRMGIIRYSA
+212 RLNREQKLGIIRYSS

-247 GTLIADPE
+247 GTLIADPA

-281 YPYFAEHQRDYDWLK
+281 YPYFAEHQKEYDWLK
-296 INFKK
+296 ANFKK
-301 LIKNSIL
+301 LIGNSIMV
-308 INFLISA
+308 NFLISA
-315 ALIAFAPFIIRT
+315 SLIIFAPFIIST
-327 IWGTAYMDSVTP
+327 IWGQAYMDAVTP
-339 FRILSLNYFFQ
+339 FRILSLNYFVQ

-362 ALNRVEVVLVAN
+362 ALNRVEVVLIAN
-374 LAAVLIDLTLDL
+374 IAAVVIDLGLDL
-386 WLIPKY
+386 WLIPRY

-399 ATLSTVI
+399 ATLSTVTI
-406 VTTLILLPS
+406 TTLILLPS
-415 LARYF
+415 MAKYF
-420 MRLKAD
+420 LKLKRAQD
-426 CGRQH
+426 R

>member
-1 MESLKE
+1 MGSLRE
-7 LPKKLK
+7 IPKKLK

-59 MSFVINFAGLGMTSG
+59 MAFIINFAGLGMTSG

-80 EQRNENEKLA
+80 EQRDEREKLA

-103 FVLSIGCLLYGT
+103 FILSVGCLVYGAF
-115 LGSFSIHGSKLV
+115 GSFSIHGSKLV

-133 YPITYFLFSYYSV
+133 YPVTYFLFSYYSV
-146 IFRYRKEN
+146 VFRYRKEN
-154 KKYAFLTNV
+154 KKYAFLTNI
-163 NAAIYAVTEIIASYF
+163 NAVIYAVVEIIASYF
-178 INEFGMVVALYLSTI
+178 VNEFGMVVALYLSTI
-193 IASLI
+193 IASMV

-203 RRNMDPGEF
+203 KKNMNPGEF
-212 RLNREQRMGIIRYSA
+212 RLNREQKLGIIRYSS

-247 GTLIADPE
+247 GTLIADPA

-281 YPYFAEHQRDYDWLK
+281 YPYFAEHQKEYDWLK
-296 INFKK
+296 ANFKK
-301 LIKNSIL
+301 LIGNSIMV
-308 INFLISA
+308 NFLISGS
-315 ALIAFAPFIIRT
+315 LVIFAPFIIST
-327 IWGTAYMDSVTP
+327 IWGQAYMDAVTP
-339 FRILSLNYFFQ
+339 FRILSLNYFVQ

-362 ALNRVEVVLVAN
+362 ALNRVEVVLIAN
-374 LAAVLIDLTLDL
+374 IAAVVIDLGLDL
-386 WLIPKY
+386 WLIPRY

-399 ATLSTVI
+399 ATLSTVTI
-406 VTTLILLPS
+406 TTLILLPS
-415 LARYF
+415 MAKYF
-420 MRLKAD
+420 LKLKRAQD
-426 CGRQH
+426 R

>member
-1 MESLKE
+1 MGSLRE
-7 LPKKLK
+7 IPKKLK

-59 MSFVINFAGLGMTSG
+59 MAFIINFAGLGMTSG

-80 EQRNENEKLA
+80 EQRDEREKLA

-103 FVLSIGCLLYGT
+103 FVLSVGCLVYGAF
-115 LGSFSIHGSKLV
+115 GSFSIHGSKLV

-133 YPITYFLFSYYSV
+133 YPVTYFLFSYYSV
-146 IFRYRKEN
+146 VFRYRKEN
-154 KKYAFLTNV
+154 KKYAFLTNI
-163 NAAIYAVTEIIASYF
+163 NAVIYAVVEIIASYF
-178 INEFGMVVALYLSTI
+178 VNEFGMVVALYLSTI
-193 IASLI
+193 IASMV

-203 RRNMDPGEF
+203 KKNMNPGEY
-212 RLNREQRMGIIRYSA
+212 RLNREQKLGIIRYSS

-247 GTLIADPE
+247 GTLIADPA

-281 YPYFAEHQRDYDWLK
+281 YPYFAEHQKEYDWLK
-296 INFKK
+296 ANFKK
-301 LIKNSIL
+301 LIGNSIMV
-308 INFLISA
+308 NFLISGS
-315 ALIAFAPFIIRT
+315 LVIFAPFIIST
-327 IWGTAYMDSVTP
+327 IWGQAYMDAVTP
-339 FRILSLNYFFQ
+339 FRILSLNYFVQ

-362 ALNRVEVVLVAN
+362 ALNRVEVVLIAN
-374 LAAVLIDLTLDL
+374 IAAVVIDLGLDL
-386 WLIPKY
+386 WLIPRY

-399 ATLSTVI
+399 ATLSTVTI
-406 VTTLILLPS
+406 TTLILLPS
-415 LARYF
+415 MAKYF
-420 MRLKAD
+420 LKLKRAQD
-426 CGRQH
+426 R

>member
-1 MESLKE
+1 MGSLRE
-7 LPKKLK
+7 IPKKLK

-59 MSFVINFAGLGMTSG
+59 MAFIINFAGLGMTSG

-80 EQRNENEKLA
+80 EQRDEREKLA

-103 FVLSIGCLLYGT
+103 FVLSVGCLVYGAF
-115 LGSFSIHGSKLV
+115 GSFSIHGSKLV

-133 YPITYFLFSYYSV
+133 YPVTYFLFSYYSV
-146 IFRYRKEN
+146 VFRYRKEN
-154 KKYAFLTNV
+154 KKYAFLTNI
-163 NAAIYAVTEIIASYF
+163 NAVIYAVVEIIASYF
-178 INEFGMVVALYLSTI
+178 VNEFGMVVALYLSTI
-193 IASLI
+193 IASMV

-203 RRNMDPGEF
+203 KKNMNPGEF
-212 RLNREQRMGIIRYSA
+212 RLDREQKLGIIRYSS
-227 YSFLSYAMTNLLLV
+227 YSFISYAMTNLLLV

-247 GTLIADPE
+247 GTLIADPA

-281 YPYFAEHQRDYDWLK
+281 YPYFAEHQKEYDWLK
-296 INFKK
+296 ANFKK
-301 LIKNSIL
+301 LIGNSIMV
-308 INFLISA
+308 NFLISGS
-315 ALIAFAPFIIRT
+315 LVIFAPFIIST
-327 IWGTAYMDSVTP
+327 IWGQAYMDAVTP
-339 FRILSLNYFFQ
+339 FRILSLNYFVQ

-362 ALNRVEVVLVAN
+362 ALNRVEVVLIAN
-374 LAAVLIDLTLDL
+374 IAAVVIDLGLDL
-386 WLIPKY
+386 WLIPRY

-399 ATLSTVI
+399 ATLSTVTI
-406 VTTLILLPS
+406 TTLILLPS
-415 LARYF
+415 MAKYF
-420 MRLKAD
+420 LKLKRAQD
-426 CGRQH
+426 R

>member
-1 MESLKE
+1 MGSLRE
-7 LPKKLK
+7 IPKKLK

-59 MSFVINFAGLGMTSG
+59 MAFIINFAGLGMTSG

-80 EQRNENEKLA
+80 EQRDEREKLA

-103 FVLSIGCLLYGT
+103 FVLSVGCLVYGAF
-115 LGSFSIHGSKLV
+115 GSFSIHGSKLV

-133 YPITYFLFSYYSV
+133 YPVTYFLFSYYSV
-146 IFRYRKEN
+146 VFRYRKEN
-154 KKYAFLTNV
+154 KKYAFLTNI
-163 NAAIYAVTEIIASYF
+163 NAVIYAVVEIIASYF
-178 INEFGMVVALYLSTI
+178 VNEFGMVVALYLSTI
-193 IASLI
+193 IASMV

-203 RRNMDPGEF
+203 KKNMNPGEF
-212 RLNREQRMGIIRYSA
+212 RLNSEQKVGIIRYSS

-247 GTLIADPE
+247 GTLIADPA

-281 YPYFAEHQRDYDWLK
+281 YPYFAEHQKEYDWLK
-296 INFKK
+296 ANFKK
-301 LIKNSIL
+301 LIGNSIMV
-308 INFLISA
+308 NFLISGS
-315 ALIAFAPFIIRT
+315 LVIFAPFIIST
-327 IWGTAYMDSVTP
+327 IWGHAYMDAVTP
-339 FRILSLNYFFQ
+339 FRILSLNYFVQ

-362 ALNRVEVVLVAN
+362 ALNRVEVVLIAN
-374 LAAVLIDLTLDL
+374 IAAVVIDLGLDL
-386 WLIPKY
+386 WLIPRY

-399 ATLSTVI
+399 ATLSTVTI
-406 VTTLILLPS
+406 TTLILLPS
-415 LARYF
+415 MAKYF
-420 MRLKAD
+420 LKLKRAQD
-426 CGRQH
+426 R

>member
-1 MESLKE
+1 MGSLRE
-7 LPKKLK
+7 IPKKLK

-59 MSFVINFAGLGMTSG
+59 MAFIINFAGLGMTSG

-80 EQRNENEKLA
+80 EQRDEREKLA

-103 FVLSIGCLLYGT
+103 FVLSVGCLVYGAF
-115 LGSFSIHGSKLV
+115 GSFSIHGSKLV

-133 YPITYFLFSYYSV
+133 YPVTYFLFSYYSV
-146 IFRYRKEN
+146 VFRYRKEN
-154 KKYAFLTNV
+154 KKYAFLTNI
-163 NAAIYAVTEIIASYF
+163 NAVIYAVVEIIASYF
-178 INEFGMVVALYLSTI
+178 VNEFGMVVALYLSTI
-193 IASLI
+193 IASMV

-203 RRNMDPGEF
+203 KKNMNPGEF
-212 RLNREQRMGIIRYSA
+212 RLDREQKLGIIRYSS

-247 GTLIADPE
+247 GTLIADPA

-281 YPYFAEHQRDYDWLK
+281 YPYFAEHQKEYDWLK
-296 INFKK
+296 ANFKK
-301 LIKNSIL
+301 LIGNSIMV
-308 INFLISA
+308 NFLISGS
-315 ALIAFAPFIIRT
+315 LVIFAPFIIST
-327 IWGTAYMDSVTP
+327 IWGQAYMDAVTP
-339 FRILSLNYFFQ
+339 FRILSLNYFVQ

-362 ALNRVEVVLVAN
+362 ALNRVEVVLIAN
-374 LAAVLIDLTLDL
+374 IAAVVIDLGLDL
-386 WLIPKY
+386 CLIPRY

-399 ATLSTVI
+399 ATLSTVTI
-406 VTTLILLPS
+406 TTLILLPS
-415 LARYF
+415 MAKYF
-420 MRLKAD
+420 LKLKRAQD
-426 CGRQH
+426 R

>member
-1 MESLKE
+1 MGSLRE
-7 LPKKLK
+7 IPKKLK

-59 MSFVINFAGLGMTSG
+59 MAFIINFAGLGMTSG

-80 EQRNENEKLA
+80 EQRDEREKLA

-103 FVLSIGCLLYGT
+103 FILSVGCLVYGAF
-115 LGSFSIHGSKLV
+115 GSFSIHGSKLV

-133 YPITYFLFSYYSV
+133 YPVTYFLFSYYSV
-146 IFRYRKEN
+146 VFRYRKEN
-154 KKYAFLTNV
+154 KKYAFLTNI
-163 NAAIYAVTEIIASYF
+163 NAVIYAVVEIIASYF
-178 INEFGMVVALYLSTI
+178 VNEFGMVVALYLSTI
-193 IASLI
+193 IASMV

-203 RRNMDPGEF
+203 KKNMNPGEF
-212 RLNREQRMGIIRYSA
+212 RLNREQKLGIIRYSS

-247 GTLIADPE
+247 GTLIADPA

-281 YPYFAEHQRDYDWLK
+281 YPYFAEHQKEYDWLK
-296 INFKK
+296 ANFKK
-301 LIKNSIL
+301 LIGNSIMV
-308 INFLISA
+308 NFLISGS
-315 ALIAFAPFIIRT
+315 LVIFAPFIIST
-327 IWGTAYMDSVTP
+327 IWGQAYMDAVTP
-339 FRILSLNYFFQ
+339 FRILSLNYFVQ

-362 ALNRVEVVLVAN
+362 ALNRVEVVLIAN
-374 LAAVLIDLTLDL
+374 IAAVVIDLGLDL
-386 WLIPKY
+386 WLIPRY

-399 ATLSTVI
+399 ATLSTVTI
-406 VTTLILLPS
+406 TTLI
-415 LARYF
+415 R
-420 MRLKAD
+420 
-426 CGRQH
+426 G

>member
-1 MESLKE
+1 MGSLRE
-7 LPKKLK
+7 IPKKLK
-13 WLYDAGMLHILSSSF
+13 WLYDAGMLHIVSSSF

-59 MSFVINFAGLGMTSG
+59 MAFIINFAGLGMTSG

-80 EQRNENEKLA
+80 EQRDEREKLA

-103 FVLSIGCLLYGT
+103 FVLSVGCLVYGAF
-115 LGSFSIHGSKLV
+115 GSFSIHGSKLV

-133 YPITYFLFSYYSV
+133 YPVTYFLFSYYSV
-146 IFRYRKEN
+146 VFRYRKEN
-154 KKYAFLTNV
+154 KKYAFLTNI
-163 NAAIYAVTEIIASYF
+163 NAVIYAVVEIIASYF
-178 INEFGMVVALYLSTI
+178 VNEFGMVVALYLSTI
-193 IASLI
+193 IASMV

-203 RRNMDPGEF
+203 KKNMNPGEF
-212 RLNREQRMGIIRYSA
+212 RLNREQKLGIIRYSS

-247 GTLIADPE
+247 GTLIADPA

-281 YPYFAEHQRDYDWLK
+281 YPYFAEHQKEYDWLK
-296 INFKK
+296 ANFKK
-301 LIKNSIL
+301 LIGNSIMV
-308 INFLISA
+308 NFLISGS
-315 ALIAFAPFIIRT
+315 LVIFAPFIIST
-327 IWGTAYMDSVTP
+327 IWGQAYMDAVTP
-339 FRILSLNYFFQ
+339 FRILSLNYFVQ

-362 ALNRVEVVLVAN
+362 ALNRVEVVLIAN
-374 LAAVLIDLTLDL
+374 IAAVVIDLGLDL
-386 WLIPKY
+386 WLIPRY

-399 ATLSTVI
+399 ATLSTVTI
-406 VTTLILLPS
+406 TTLILLPS
-415 LARYF
+415 MAKYF
-420 MRLKAD
+420 LKLKRAQD
-426 CGRQH
+426 R

>member
-1 MESLKE
+1 MESLRE
-7 LPKKLK
+7 IPKKLK

-59 MSFVINFAGLGMTSG
+59 MAFIINFAGLGMTSG

-80 EQRNENEKLA
+80 EQRDEREKLA

-103 FVLSIGCLLYGT
+103 FILSVGCLVYGAF
-115 LGSFSIHGSKLV
+115 GSFSIHGSKLV

-133 YPITYFLFSYYSV
+133 YPVTYFLFSYYSV
-146 IFRYRKEN
+146 VFRYRKEN
-154 KKYAFLTNV
+154 KKYAFLTNI
-163 NAAIYAVTEIIASYF
+163 NAVIYAVVEIIASYF
-178 INEFGMVVALYLSTI
+178 VNEFGMVVALYLSTI
-193 IASLI
+193 IASMV

-203 RRNMDPGEF
+203 KKNMNPGEF
-212 RLNREQRMGIIRYSA
+212 RLNREQKLGIIRYSS

-247 GTLIADPE
+247 GTLIADPA

-281 YPYFAEHQRDYDWLK
+281 YPYFAEHQKEYDWLK
-296 INFKK
+296 ANFKK
-301 LIKNSIL
+301 LIGNSIMV
-308 INFLISA
+308 NFLISGS
-315 ALIAFAPFIIRT
+315 LVIFAPFIIST
-327 IWGTAYMDSVTP
+327 IWGHAYMDAVTP
-339 FRILSLNYFFQ
+339 FRILSLNYFVQ

-362 ALNRVEVVLVAN
+362 ALNRVEVVLIAN
-374 LAAVLIDLTLDL
+374 IAAVVIDLGLDL
-386 WLIPKY
+386 WLIPRY

-399 ATLSTVI
+399 ATLSTVTI
-406 VTTLILLPS
+406 TTLILLPS
-415 LARYF
+415 MAKYF
-420 MRLKAD
+420 LKLKRAQD
-426 CGRQH
+426 R